1 MDAKVSDCRMPLGAA
16 LQVDAGG
23 TPLLIRTVGD
33 AYHLIN
39 NFKIFVEHHEL
50 HQQACGALEGAAR
63 GELQIQ
69 QATAALRALLYV
81 AKPE

>member
-1 MDAKVSDCRMPLGAA
+1 MDTKVSDCRMPLTAA
-16 LQVDAGG
+16 LRIDAGG

-39 NFKIFVEHHEL
+39 NFKISLEHHEL
-50 HQQACGALEGAAR
+50 HQQACGAIESAAH

-69 QATAALRALLYV
+69 QAMAALRALLYV
-81 AKPE
+81 AKLE